1 MTTTVQFKDDDFDEV
16 ERGIDWLERLEGIK
30 ARRDK
35 EAALRETVE
44 YVDALADGALGSVRR
59 RHRGRHRGT
68 TRQASRRL
76 GGWHTERRHERPV
89 GRVSQ
94 ARADGSAIDGNYP
107 QS

>member
-44 YVDALADGALGSVRR
+44 YVDALRSALLALCGDDTTDDIAARHGRQVAVLVDGIRNADTRDPWDEYLKPAL
-59 RHRGRHRGT
+59 
-68 TRQASRRL
+68 
-76 GGWHTERRHERPV
+76 TE
-89 GRVSQ
+89 
-94 ARADGSAIDGNYP
+94 A
-107 QS
+107 